1 MDLLYLAI
9 AALVIWALCGAVMW
23 LGPPRWGMTTAVR
36 VHLVMAPVF
45 SFCIS
50 LIHAWIAPGF
60 DPLIRALSITTII
73 IVLDAGLA
81 APVFQKSYDMFRSP
95 LGTWIPFVLIFLA
108 SRGAGALLS

>member
-1 MDLLYLAI
+1 MDWLYLVI

-23 LGPPRWGMTTAVR
+23 VAPPRWGMTTTVR

-60 DPLIRALSITTII
+60 DPLIRALSITAII
-73 IVLDAGLA
+73 IVLDAGLV
-81 APVFQKSYDMFRSP
+81 APVFQQSYDMFRSP
-95 LGTWIPFVLIFLA
+95 FGTWIPFVLILLA
-108 SRGAGALLS
+108 SWAAGALLS